1 MMKFVFFAVF
11 LAVFAH
17 GVDGFMDAIECN
29 TCHRTQTNF
38 WKKSRHANHDS
49 ELYIAVLEAVAK
61 QTDTLKTEM
70 LSMCSRC
77 HNPELAMNKNLNT
90 YMFSKILGIENSATR
105 EIDEVAK
112 STSKISGVTCSFCH
126 RIDSIKPNPHG
137 SLAGSE
143 LVEWIKEED
152 TFSGPFA
159 SNVNEFHKNV
169 QKDIFRSDQICLA
182 CHNQT
187 PMKDKNG
194 KPLIISSYT
203 TGDEMMDLSKS
214 CADCHMSEIQKN
226 LSVSG
231 AEIAELREVR
241 EHRFTGGHDMS
252 QVRSAFRY
260 EYDKESK
267 SIFIQNTSPHMVPTG
282 FGGRLLEFVFSYEDK
297 KGNTLVQS
305 ETRTFGAHYKKN
317 GRPALQYIADSMQDE
332 RLKGLD
338 KKQIKL
344 NPPKDAYKVNIK
356 INYHFISPELIKE
369 YDLKISPKAA
379 GPMVIEYQNGGSFVL
394 E

>member
-1 MMKFVFFAVF
+1 MKFVFFTVF

-17 GVDGFMDAIECN
+17 GVDGFIDAIECN

-38 WKKSRHANHDS
+38 WKKSMHSNHNS

-61 QTDTLKTEM
+61 QTDTLKIEV

-90 YMFSKILGIENSATR
+90 YVFSKILGIENSATKELD
-105 EIDEVAK
+105 EIAE
-112 STSKISGVTCSFCH
+112 SMSKISGVTCSFCH

-214 CADCHMSEIQKN
+214 CTDCHMSEIQKN

-241 EHRFTGGHDMS
+241 EHRFAGGHDMS

-317 GRPALQYIADSMQDE
+317 GRPALQYLADSMQDE
-332 RLKGLD
+332 RLEGLE

-369 YDLKISPKAA
+369 YDLKISSKAA
-379 GPMVIEYQNGGSFVL
+379 GPMIIEYQNGGSFIL

>member
-1 MMKFVFFAVF
+1 MKFVFFTVF

-17 GVDGFMDAIECN
+17 GVDGFMDAIECT

-38 WKKSRHANHDS
+38 WKKSMHSNHNS

-61 QTDTLKTEM
+61 QTDTLKIEV

-77 HNPELAMNKNLNT
+77 HNPELAINKNLNT
-90 YMFSKILGIENSATR
+90 YMFSKILGIENSATKELD
-105 EIDEVAK
+105 EIAE
-112 STSKISGVTCSFCH
+112 SMSKISGVTCSFCH

-231 AEIAELREVR
+231 ADIAELREVR

-267 SIFIQNTSPHMVPTG
+267 SIFIQNTSPHMVTTG
-282 FGGRLLEFVFSYEDK
+282 CGGRLLEFVNSYEEK
-297 KGNTLVQS
+297 KGKTLVQR
-305 ETRTFGAHYKKN
+305 ETRTFGAH
-317 GRPALQYIADSMQDE
+317 
-332 RLKGLD
+332 
-338 KKQIKL
+338 
-344 NPPKDAYKVNIK
+344 
-356 INYHFISPELIKE
+356 
-369 YDLKISPKAA
+369 
-379 GPMVIEYQNGGSFVL
+379 
-394 E
+394 

>member
-1 MMKFVFFAVF
+1 MKIVFFAVF

-17 GVDGFMDAIECN
+17 GVDGFMDAIECT

-38 WKKSRHANHDS
+38 WKKSMHSNHNS

-61 QTDTLKTEM
+61 QTDTLKIEV

-77 HNPELAMNKNLNT
+77 HNPELAINKNLNT
-90 YMFSKILGIENSATR
+90 YMFSKILGIENSATKELD
-105 EIDEVAK
+105 EIAE
-112 STSKISGVTCSFCH
+112 SMSKISGVTCSFCH

-187 PMKDKNG
+187 PMKEKSG

-214 CADCHMSEIQKN
+214 CAYCHMSEIQKN

-332 RLKGLD
+332 RLEGLE

-379 GPMVIEYQNGGSFVL
+379 GPMVIEYQNGGSFIL

>member
-17 GVDGFMDAIECN
+17 GVDGFMDSIECA
-29 TCHRTQTNF
+29 TCHRIQTNF

-61 QTDTLKTEM
+61 QTDTLKIEV
-70 LSMCSRC
+70 LSLCSRC

-90 YMFSKILGIENSATR
+90 YMFSKILGIKNSVTR

-112 STSKISGVTCSFCH
+112 STSKISNVSCSFCH
-126 RIDSIKPNPHG
+126 SIDSIKPNPHG

-143 LVEWIKEED
+143 LVEWIKEKG

-159 SNVNEFHKNV
+159 SSANEFHKNV
-169 QKDIFRSDQICLA
+169 QKDVFKSDQICLA
-182 CHNQT
+182 CHNQVS
-187 PMKDKNG
+187 MKDKNG
-194 KPLIISSYT
+194 KPLIISAYT
-203 TGDEMMDLSKS
+203 TGDEMVDLSKS
-214 CADCHMSEIQKN
+214 CTDCHMSEIQKN
-226 LSVSG
+226 FSVSG
-231 AEIAELREVR
+231 SEIAELRGIR
-241 EHRFTGGHDMS
+241 EHRFTGGHDIS
-252 QVRSAFRY
+252 QVRSAFLY

-297 KGNTLVQS
+297 KGNTLDQS

-317 GRPALQYIADSMQDE
+317 GRPALQYLADSMQDE

>member
-1 MMKFVFFAVF
+1 MKFVFFAVF

-17 GVDGFMDAIECN
+17 GVDVVIDAIVYT

-38 WKKSRHANHDS
+38 WKKSMHSNHNS

-61 QTDTLKTEM
+61 QTDTLKIEV
-70 LSMCSRC
+70 LSLCSRC

-90 YMFSKILGIENSATR
+90 YVFSKILGIENSATKELD
-105 EIDEVAK
+105 EIAE
-112 STSKISGVTCSFCH
+112 SMSKISGVTCSFCH

-182 CHNQT
+182 SHNLT
-187 PMKDKNG
+187 PMKDKNV

-317 GRPALQYIADSMQDE
+317 GRPALQYLADSMQDE
-332 RLKGLD
+332 RLEGLE

-379 GPMVIEYQNGGSFVL
+379 GPMVIEYQNGGSFIL